1 METPQDSRQP
11 SQRPLSLGAENDQ
24 EQQHGGNAVVSRA
37 GEEGGDKKG
46 LVLSG
51 FAQGGLDQGERT
63 EREVAGSKRV
73 QEEPA
78 QCSLPQ
84 EAAGVGE
91 EGGKKEEEMEGR
103 HDGDGASSSE
113 DDDLNIRQEDRQSN
127 RDQQQPEPAAPIP
140 ELIRNDLNQQ
150 AGNCLAHQRNRR
162 TRFTHSQL
170 HDLERLFQ
178 ETRFPSLRVRRD
190 LARWMGVDE
199 SDVHDWFKMR
209 RSLFRR
215 HSRLLMFCEPPQVPE
230 SDSP

>member
-1 METPQDSRQP
+1 METPQDNP
-11 SQRPLSLGAENDQ
+11 NPLSLGAENDQ

-51 FAQGGLDQGERT
+51 LAQGGLDQGERT
-63 EREVAGSKRV
+63 EHEVAGGKRV

-78 QCSLPQ
+78 QCSVTQ

-113 DDDLNIRQEDRQSN
+113 DDMMEQEGVQSR
-127 RDQQQPEPAAPIP
+127 RDHQQPQGKAAIP
-140 ELIRNDLNQQ
+140 EGSRHQV
-150 AGNCLAHQRNRR
+150 AGMRPAHQRYRLNI
-162 TRFTHSQL
+162 FTHCQL
-170 HDLERLFQ
+170 HELERLFK
-178 ETRFPSLRVRRD
+178 ESHYPSFRVRRN
-190 LARWMGVDE
+190 LARSMGVDE
-199 SDVHDWFKMR
+199 YDVVNWFRMR
-209 RSLFRR
+209 RYLFKCDMKQIMLRE
-215 HSRLLMFCEPPQVPE
+215 LPPLPE